1 MSTNN
6 FTLAEPVSYSRR
18 RAKSSF
24 ALTVVSALTFSVGTY
39 NMNASTGDCSNLLL
53 RNVFANESSCVGDY
67 AMSALFSS
75 EFSHKE
81 QMLKRLESLYA
92 DLQYENWDGYG
103 AVPIERLAYENAK
116 KIIECLSGSELKCWN
131 LFPSPNGTLLLSA
144 KNGDVASLS
153 IGNNDFSY
161 AALKDDREIMGKE
174 SFDAK
179 RVVKVIENIHLLL
192 DYNA

>member
-6 FTLAEPVSYSRR
+6 FTLAEPISYSKRR
-18 RAKSSF
+18 VKSSF
-24 ALTVVSALTFSVGTY
+24 ALTIVSALTLSVGTY
-39 NMNASTGDCSNLLL
+39 SMSASTGGCSNPTI
-53 RNVFANESSCVGDY
+53 RNVLANESLCAVDN
-67 AMSALFSS
+67 AMAALFTS

-81 QMLKRLESLYA
+81 RMLKRLESLYA

-103 AVPIERLAYENAK
+103 AVPLERQAYENVK
-116 KIIECLSGSELKCWN
+116 RIIESLSGSELKYWN

-161 AALKDDREIMGKE
+161 AALNDESEIMGKE
-174 SFDAK
+174 SFDAM

-192 DYNA
+192 DYNV